1 MHATKNTLKPEKKAF
16 ILQTIYL
23 EEIVTYVL
31 GEGVP
36 EPSVIQLNA

>member
-31 GEGVP
+31 GEIP